1 MLSAFIL
8 GLALGGLWI
17 SRRADNLLDPQRFLG
32 VTMIIMGSLAA
43 TTIIVYGHSF
53 DWMAQTLQ
61 AINRNDQ
68 GYTAFN
74 LVSHAIAAVIMLPA
88 TFCAGITLPL
98 MTHALLKARYGERAI
113 GNVYAVNTLGA
124 IIGVTV
130 AIHLL
135 MPVVGVK
142 GVVLTGAAL
151 HMVAGLAFLARSV
164 RGTGR
169 TRMVSA
175 ALAWSVVL
183 IAMMSMVELDPRRMA
198 AGVFRT
204 GLALLPAGD
213 EVPFHRDGKTATVSL
228 LKTVDGKIGILT
240 NGKADAAI
248 NMAGAHQPRMR
259 SP

>member
-8 GLALGGLWI
+8 GLALGGLWM
-17 SRRADNLLDPQRFLG
+17 SRRADNLLDPQRILG

-74 LVSHAIAAVIMLPA
+74 LVSHASRPSSCSRLRFARAHV
-88 TFCAGITLPL
+88 PL

-151 HMVAGLAFLARSV
+151 TWWQGSPSSPV
-164 RGTGR
+164 RCGERAVPGWCP
-169 TRMVSA
+169 

-204 GLALLPAGD
+204 GLGLLPAETRAVPSRWQNGD
-213 EVPFHRDGKTATVSL
+213 GELAKDRRRQDRDT
-228 LKTVDGKIGILT
+228 
-240 NGKADAAI
+240 
-248 NMAGAHQPRMR
+248 H
-259 SP
+259 